1 MPWRD
6 VRLPASLAFLR
17 TRPGDRRF
25 IVLVPLTGLLTGLA
39 AVALIR
45 LLGQVQKGFWGDGR
59 HLLEP
64 ALALPWWHRLLAPM
78 VGGALIGLLM
88 LWAKRPIVGTGTTGI
103 IEAVAKKSGVLP
115 GGETLL
121 GALATLLTV
130 GSGGSLGR
138 EAPLVQSGATIGS
151 ILARRLGL
159 SGQRIKILLAC
170 GAASGIAAA
179 YNAPIGGALFGL
191 EVILGNFALESF
203 GPVVVST
210 ALATVLSRRLTGAY
224 HAYQPPLLPSLVS
237 SWELGH
243 YLLMG
248 LLLGLAGV
256 LFLWSVRG
264 VARLFE
270 RLPMPPPLK
279 PLVGFGF
286 VGAIGIGFPHVFGNG
301 YDTVD
306 LVLHG
311 SLPLV
316 LLLVLPVLKTAA
328 TAATAGSGG
337 AGGMFT
343 PTLFVGAMLGAAYGS
358 WAHWMAPLST
368 ASPIV
373 YALVGMGGMLAA
385 TTQAPL
391 TAILMI
397 FELTGDYE
405 ILVPLMFACGVS
417 IIVARL
423 LGGRSQ
429 YTAALEERGVHL
441 GGRIEELVM
450 DTVLVR
456 EVMREGAPA
465 VREDEPLESV
475 VRRMIDE
482 GRKELYVVGPD
493 GTFRGAITLAE
504 MSEPLTRP
512 ETLRSLTAGQVAYTE
527 VPTLRPDEKLSE
539 AIGRWSSLSR
549 DRLPVVEAD
558 GRYRGEL
565 SAGDILFLYSQ
576 EVLHKEARLAR
587 FDRTG
592 GGRTGTTYV
601 ELPSEYVVAEVTLS
615 RSFRGM
621 TLRDL
626 DARRRFGLNV
636 LEVKRPGA
644 RPDLE
649 HRMLANPDLELQAGD
664 ILIVV
669 GRPSEIAQFRAA
681 PTERAAAPA
690 G

>member
-6 VRLPASLAFLR
+6 LRLPAFLR

-25 IVLVPLTGLLTGLA
+25 IILVPLTGLLTGLA

-45 LLGQVQKGFWGDGR
+45 LLGQVQKGFWGDGKQ
-59 HLLEP
+59 LLEP
-64 ALALPWWHRLLAPM
+64 ALALPWWHRLMAPM
-78 VGGALIGLLM
+78 IGGALIGLLM

-191 EVILGNFALESF
+191 EVILGNFALEAF
-203 GPVVVST
+203 GPVVVAT
-210 ALATVLSRRLTGAY
+210 AIATVVSRSLTGAY
-224 HAYQPPLLPSLVS
+224 HAYQPPLLPSLLS
-237 SWELGH
+237 TWELGH

-248 LLLGLAGV
+248 LALGLAGV
-256 LFLWSVRG
+256 LFVWTVRG
-264 VARLFE
+264 VGRGFE
-270 RLPMPPPLK
+270 RLPLPPPLK
-279 PLVGFGF
+279 PLVGFGI
-286 VGAIGIGFPHVFGNG
+286 VGAIGIGFPQVFGNG

-316 LLLVLPVLKTAA
+316 LVLVLPILKTAA

-343 PTLFVGAMLGAAYGS
+343 PTLFVGAMLGSAYGT
-358 WAHWMAPLST
+358 WAHSLAPLST

-423 LGGRSQ
+423 VGGRSQ
-429 YTAALEERGVHL
+429 YTAALEDRGIRL

-475 VRRMIDE
+475 VRRMIDG
-482 GRKELYVVGPD
+482 GRKELYVVSPEGA
-493 GTFRGAITLAE
+493 FKGAITLAE

-512 ETLRSLTAGQVAYTE
+512 ETLRTLTAGQVAYTE

-539 AIGRWSSLSR
+539 AIGRWSHLSR
-549 DRLPVVEAD
+549 DRLPVVEQD

-587 FDRTG
+587 FDRSG
-592 GGRTGTTYV
+592 GGRAGTTYV

-615 RSFRGM
+615 QAFRGM
-621 TLRDL
+621 TLRQL
-626 DARRRFGLNV
+626 DARRRYGLNV
-636 LEVKRPGA
+636 LELKRPGA

-649 HRMLANPDLELQAGD
+649 HRMLANPDLELEAGD
-664 ILIVV
+664 VLIVV
-669 GRPSEIAQFRAA
+669 GRPSEIALFRAS
-681 PTERAAAPA
+681 PTERTAAPA
-690 G
+690 S

>member
-1 MPWRD
+1 MAWLD
-6 VRLPASLAFLR
+6 LRLPAFLR

-25 IVLVPLTGLLTGLA
+25 IILVPLTGLLTGLA
-39 AVALIR
+39 STALIR
-45 LLGQVQKGFWGDGR
+45 LLGQVQKGFWGDGK

-64 ALALPWWHRLLAPM
+64 ALALPWWHRLMAPM
-78 VGGALIGLLM
+78 IGGVLIGLLM
-88 LWAKRPIVGTGTTGI
+88 LWAKRPIVGTGTAGI

-151 ILARRLGL
+151 LLARRMGL

-210 ALATVLSRRLTGAY
+210 AIATVVSRLLSGAY

-248 LLLGLAGV
+248 LALGLAGV

-264 VARLFE
+264 AARGFE
-270 RLPMPPPLK
+270 RLPIPPPLK
-279 PLVGFGF
+279 PLVGFGL
-286 VGAIGIGFPHVFGNG
+286 VGAIGIGFPHVLGNG

-311 SLPLV
+311 SLPL
-316 LLLVLPVLKTAA
+316 LLVLALPFLKTLA

-343 PTLFVGAMLGAAYGS
+343 PTLFVGAMLGSAYGT
-358 WAHWMAPLST
+358 WAHSLSPLQT

-373 YALVGMGGMLAA
+373 YALVGMGAMLAA

-429 YTAALEERGVHL
+429 YTAALEDRGVRI

-450 DTVLVR
+450 DTINVS

-465 VREDEPLESV
+465 VREDEPLENV
-475 VRRMIDE
+475 VRRMIDG
-482 GRKELYVVGPD
+482 GRKELYVVGED
-493 GTFRGAITLAE
+493 GTFKGAITLAE
-504 MSEPLTRP
+504 MSEPLTNP
-512 ETLRSLTAGQVAYTE
+512 EKLRSLTAGQVAYRDL
-527 VPTLRPDEKLSE
+527 PTLHPDEKLSE
-539 AIGRWSSLSR
+539 AIGRWSQLSR

-587 FDRTG
+587 FDRSG
-592 GGRTGTTYV
+592 GGRAGTTYV
-601 ELPSEYVVAEVTLS
+601 ELPPKYVVAEVKLP
-615 RSFRGM
+615 REYRGM
-621 TLRDL
+621 TLRDV
-626 DARRRFGLNV
+626 DARRKFGLNV
-636 LEVKRPGA
+636 LELKRPGA

-649 HRMLANPDLELQAGD
+649 HRMLANPDLELEEGD

-669 GRPSEIAQFRAA
+669 GRPMDIAQFRAG
-681 PTERAAAPA
+681 PTAWSAAPA